1 LVTRLLEQTL
11 AEREDSLA
19 VACRAANRDTALAK
33 EIDEWQAF
41 DDGVVE

>member
-19 VACRAANRDTALAK
+19 AACSAANRDAALA
-33 EIDEWQAF
+33 EETDEWQAF
-41 DDGVVE
+41 DDGVTE